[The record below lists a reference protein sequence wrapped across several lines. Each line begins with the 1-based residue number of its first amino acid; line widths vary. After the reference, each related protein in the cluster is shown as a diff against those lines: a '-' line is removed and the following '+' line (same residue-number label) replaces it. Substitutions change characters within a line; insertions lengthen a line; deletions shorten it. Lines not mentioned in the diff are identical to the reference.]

1 MDTVR
6 QKTGLSLFVLG
17 LGLFMALLDATV
29 VNIGVPAIMED
40 FKADVSRVSWVLNAY
55 TLTLAVVLITMGRLA
70 DQCGRKRLYLIG
82 LMIFTGF
89 SLLCGLSWDI
99 SSLIAFRAFQGV
111 GAAILLS
118 VSLAMVMTLFP
129 PERRGTAIGIWAA
142 IGVTAAA
149 VGPTLGGLL
158 VEYLSWHWIFF
169 INLPVGI
176 LALLLGWMILAESK
190 DPSAPRQVDF
200 VGVLTLSISAFSLV
214 LALMEGQDNGWN
226 STYIVSLFAVAAV
239 FFVGFVAVEG
249 RQAHPMVDL
258 RLFRSAAF
266 AGSWL
271 TLLMVG
277 FGMMGAIFLLV
288 IFMVNVMGYSE
299 LRAAI
304 AVTPI
309 PATSLIVAP
318 ITGRLCDR
326 IGSRIPAMLAVVC
339 LGLGL
344 YLLSQLGADSKW
356 ADVAWR
362 AVIIG
367 VGLGLGNAALIV
379 GAMSAVAPEKAGVAS
394 GVINMAR
401 QLGFVFG
408 IAICV
413 ALYSGALPG
422 QLSDARQEAA
432 ALISADQQMPQ
443 PVKEKVLAGVAHIG
457 EQQGSQSAPDLAAMA
472 DEMGPQAASLRP
484 HLEEVSNQLT
494 SIVRSHVASA
504 FEDAFVVAAIAVAFG
519 IAPALFIRRS
529 GPGALESKATRTPSA
544 RT

>member
-1 MDTVR
+1 MDATR
-6 QKTGLSLFVLG
+6 QRIGLPLFVLG

-55 TLTLAVVLITMGRLA
+55 TLALAVVLITMGRLA
-70 DQCGRKRLYLIG
+70 DQFGRKRLYLLG
-82 LMIFTGF
+82 LTVFTGF

-99 SSLIAFRAFQGV
+99 SWLIAFRAFQGV

-118 VSLAMVMTLFP
+118 VSLAMVTRLFP
-129 PERRGTAIGIWAA
+129 PERQGVGMGIWAA
-142 IGVTAAA
+142 IGMTAAA
-149 VGPTLGGLL
+149 AGPTLGGLII
-158 VEYLSWHWIFF
+158 EYLSWHWIFYL
-169 INLPVGI
+169 NLPVGI
-176 LALLLGWMILAESK
+176 VALLLGWMILVESK

-200 VGVLTLSISAFSLV
+200 LGVLTLSISAFSLV
-214 LALMEGQDNGWN
+214 LALMEGQDNGWS
-226 STYIVSLFAVAAV
+226 STYIVSLFALAAV
-239 FFVGFVAVEG
+239 FFVAFVAVEG

-258 RLFRSAAF
+258 RLFRSATF
-266 AGSWL
+266 SGSWL
-271 TLLMVG
+271 TLLLVG

-309 PATSLIVAP
+309 AATSLIVAP
-318 ITGRLCDR
+318 IAGRLCDR

-367 VGLGLGNAALIV
+367 VGLGLGNAALTV
-379 GAMSAVAPEKAGVAS
+379 GAMSAVAPAKAGVAS

-413 ALYSGALPG
+413 ALYSGALSG
-422 QLSDARQEAA
+422 ELNDAREEAA

-443 PVKEKVLAGVAHIG
+443 AAKEKALAAVAHIG
-457 EQQGSQSAPDLAAMA
+457 EQEGPQSAPDLAGMA
-472 DEMGPQAASLRP
+472 DEMGPQAAALRA

-504 FEDAFVVAAIAVAFG
+504 FEDAFVLAAIVVAFG
-519 IAPALFIRRS
+519 IAPALFLRRS
-529 GPGALESKATRTPSA
+529 GAGAVGSRRGGRSP
-544 RT
+544 